1 MLMLTPTPDLYTPLL
16 GQSPGLDELLGK
28 IQNRIERELGF
39 ERELIKLRGALDMT
53 LAQAA
58 VAQLDLTAPVSA
70 SASVPASVI
79 GGQ

>member
-1 MLMLTPTPDLYTPLL
+1 MDD
-16 GQSPGLDELLGK
+16 SLGK

-58 VAQLDLTAPVSA
+58 VVQLDLSTA
-70 SASVPASVI
+70 
-79 GGQ
+79 